1 LSAGVLG
8 ETALPEFLGA
18 KVRAWGDVPYRVEK
32 LRGGGKSADGGEGAV
47 TLIEVE
53 AVADNEFILND
64 KADPASSDGADPF
77 SFFAEENAD
86 LDGAGAELFG
96 VGAGAIEGEA

>member
-1 LSAGVLG
+1 MERGYCGIERGKRIHPLLEGRAGGGL
-8 ETALPEFLGA
+8 FLGR
-18 KVRAWGDVPYRVEK
+18 KG
-32 LRGGGKSADGGEGAV
+32 ADGGEGAI

-53 AVADNEFILND
+53 AVSDNEFVLND
-64 KADPASSDGADPF
+64 KADPASLDGANAF

-86 LDGAGAELFG
+86 LDGAGAEFFG

>member
-1 LSAGVLG
+1 M
-8 ETALPEFLGA
+8 
-18 KVRAWGDVPYRVEK
+18 PYRVED
-32 LRGGGKSADGGEGAV
+32 LRGGRKGADGGEGAV

-53 AVADNEFILND
+53 TVADNEFVLND
-64 KADPASSDGADPF
+64 KADPASLDGADAF

-86 LDGAGAELFG
+86 LDGAGAEFFG